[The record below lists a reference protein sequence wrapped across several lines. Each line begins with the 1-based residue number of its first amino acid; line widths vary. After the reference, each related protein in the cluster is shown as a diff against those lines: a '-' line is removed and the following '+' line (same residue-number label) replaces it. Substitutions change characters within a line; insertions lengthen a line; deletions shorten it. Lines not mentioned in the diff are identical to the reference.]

1 MKTKQDVLNLTC
13 EVLGI
18 PKFSVSTGSTE
29 PKEFF
34 LAVIEQL
41 GINPSKMPGSKIELA
56 KLIVE
61 SCGRPWKSDY
71 ESTGSTV
78 TFGGLC
84 AVLTS
89 VEEFVGRSSR
99 N

>member
-1 MKTKQDVLNLTC
+1 MRTKQDVMDLTC

-41 GINPSKMPGSKIELA
+41 GLNPAKLPGSKTELA

-61 SCGRPWKSDY
+61 SGGRPWKSDY

-78 TFGGLC
+78 TFDGLF
-84 AVLTS
+84 AVLTA
-89 VEEFVGRSSR
+89 VEEFMGRAKTV
-99 N
+99 